1 MKINCRNCVYCEA
14 GQCKFKALAAWNLAP
29 CELDCHIEDDDDYE
43 VEFEY
48 DAQSL
53 VLCGG

>member
-43 VEFEY
+43 VDFEY

>member
-1 MKINCRNCVYCEA
+1 MKINCGNCVYCEA

-43 VEFEY
+43 VEY